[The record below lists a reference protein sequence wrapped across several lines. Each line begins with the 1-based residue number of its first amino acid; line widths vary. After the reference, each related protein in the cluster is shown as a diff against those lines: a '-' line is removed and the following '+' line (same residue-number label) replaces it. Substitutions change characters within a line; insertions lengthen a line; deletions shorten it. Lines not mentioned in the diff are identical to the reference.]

1 MNGQTRLV
9 SNIVLYSLQTLN
21 GAAAGAAISRP
32 KRLIIA
38 YFR

>member
-9 SNIVLYSLQTLN
+9 SNIVLYSLQTLYV
-21 GAAAGAAISRP
+21 AAVGAAISRP
-32 KRLIIA
+32 KRSFIE